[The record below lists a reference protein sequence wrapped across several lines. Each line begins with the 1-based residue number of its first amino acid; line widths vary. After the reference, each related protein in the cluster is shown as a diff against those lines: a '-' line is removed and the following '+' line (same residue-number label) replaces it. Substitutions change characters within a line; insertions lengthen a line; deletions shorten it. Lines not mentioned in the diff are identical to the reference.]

1 MTLQWR
7 LKTLYVV
14 QPYCFPPLLLF
25 FLSSCSSP
33 LLLSGQSSLCL
44 LYLLSHLFKELSG
57 QPSYWPLGSAVDEAI
72 LIPSGI
78 TAKLVVFPLPD
89 CSCRVRTFRQTDL
102 HPHRH
107 LRTELNAASQP
118 LITQRALGLQRH
130 SECILIV

>member
-14 QPYCFPPLLLF
+14 QPYFFPLLLF
-25 FLSSCSSP
+25 FLSSSSSP
-33 LLLSGQSSLCL
+33 LLISGQSSLCL

-78 TAKLVVFPLPD
+78 TAKLVVFSHPD
-89 CSCRVRTFRQTDL
+89 CSCRVRTFRRTDL

-107 LRTELNAASQP
+107 RTELNAASQT
-118 LITQRALGLQRH
+118 LISQRALGLQRH